1 MSFLSKL
8 FGGGKSRESKTPRDA
23 TNSSVSRTG
32 VSVAYHEDVEVA
44 GESYHRRGISS
55 IFLSL
60 GRPEGGVTTQLAE
73 LIPEPQNRYD
83 RNAVRVVVNGNQ
95 IGHIPQEV
103 SSIFRGLC
111 DRVGRGNVATVPAR
125 IWARNDDG
133 TWRARVTLMFSGEVE
148 AEKDYAAERRD
159 AEEQRAARE
168 AARLTKAAEREAKEK
183 LKEARRSAGGCRW
196 TVLAALQAR
205 SFRIEAAEAV

>member
-1 MSFLSKL
+1 M
-8 FGGGKSRESKTPRDA
+8 
-23 TNSSVSRTG
+23 
-32 VSVAYHEDVEVA
+32 
-44 GESYHRRGISS
+44 
-55 IFLSL
+55 
-60 GRPEGGVTTQLAE
+60 
-73 LIPEPQNRYD
+73 
-83 RNAVRVVVNGNQ
+83 
-95 IGHIPQEV
+95 
-103 SSIFRGLC
+103 
-111 DRVGRGNVATVPAR
+111 
-125 IWARNDDG
+125 
-133 TWRARVTLMFSGEVE
+133 TLMFSGEVE